1 MKWLKSYSK
10 YQESIVIDIKFQSI
24 DLSES
29 LNIDWHD
36 VLLKSISAEETD
48 LFSELGMDK
57 NDYKDNSKL
66 DLDYLCGD
74 GDRNQPY
81 SKFINSL
88 SKEGLRIS
96 EVQNSNDL
104 STFINKPCKFM
115 FIYKQNTH
123 DLQNPIYIL
132 FQVLHKSSNEWT
144 PVKLYKIGGNV
155 NDFYTKLSSKTIKI
169 NDDEVDYIYSTS
181 NGNDWILKNS
191 DKETDKYKKILRKEE
206 LEELIDSI
214 KNNSDDK
221 SVKLTII

>member
-104 STFINKPCKFM
+104 STFINKIHTIYKIL
-115 FIYKQNTH
+115 FIYYFKFCTSLLMNGHLLNYIKLGVMLMISIRNYLLKQ
-123 DLQNPIYIL
+123 L
-132 FQVLHKSSNEWT
+132 
-144 PVKLYKIGGNV
+144 KLMMM
-155 NDFYTKLSSKTIKI
+155 
-169 NDDEVDYIYSTS
+169 
-181 NGNDWILKNS
+181 
-191 DKETDKYKKILRKEE
+191 
-206 LEELIDSI
+206 
-214 KNNSDDK
+214 
-221 SVKLTII
+221 KLTISIQLVMAMIGY